1 MDWMIPCFVKML
13 AEHWLCGINFGKN
26 NPFGWVIDH
35 ILPMSLG
42 GDDNLLNLRA
52 LHYKNNLGKAD
63 DYPSYTASVKYDGRE
78 NAIDERNLT
87 VNKKLREKL
96 KQHYKNSWIC
106 WNALDKN
113 ECWIF
118 DLLETTS
125 FILYKCLKFISS
137 FSTLWFLSNYHYFAT
152 FVPEQP

>member
-13 AEHWLCGINFGKN
+13 AEHWLCGINLGKN

-113 ECWIF
+113 GMAGVSICSK
-118 DLLETTS
+118 LPHS
-125 FILYKCLKFISS
+125 FYR
-137 FSTLWFLSNYHYFAT
+137 N
-152 FVPEQP
+152 V